1 MSPHPPL
8 RPAGF
13 NDRGRDVIDHRGEVK
28 ENMKSL
34 FTKIMRGFEG
44 YKIGKLFKYLQD
56 PAIIS
61 FAGGLPS
68 SDVFPGD
75 LIRKAVEKSLTQ
87 DSDRV
92 LQYTPIPGEE
102 ELMAAI
108 IDYLN
113 KDNIYIEPRNIMVT
127 TSGQQGIDIVGRLF
141 LEPKDIITTD
151 LPTFGGAL
159 ASFEM
164 EDAEYLAKDIEG
176 DGSDVKGFEA
186 GIEDLIARGK
196 KPKFIYVVP
205 DFQNP
210 SGITTSLEKRL
221 ALLSLSTKYGI
232 PIVEDSPYR
241 ELRYRGEHTPS
252 IYSLDKNQGNVIG
265 IFTFSKILCPGIRV
279 GFNIAPSEVIEKFS
293 FIKGANILCTP
304 KLNQDIC
311 TAFLR
316 EYDLDAHFKRIR
328 DYYSEKLNFF
338 LEAMEENFPVDM
350 GVEWTKP
357 EGGLFLWITVPEYI
371 NTLELFYMAIE
382 GKVAFVPGEACY
394 PKDYLKHNTMRINFS
409 YPTKDEIIEGVRRL
423 STVIRKYQA
432 KKRKKGK
439 GVSPGGFNMPLASL

>member
-1 MSPHPPL
+1 
-8 RPAGF
+8 
-13 NDRGRDVIDHRGEVK
+13 
-28 ENMKSL
+28 MKSL
-34 FTKIMRGFEG
+34 FTKIMEEFEG
-44 YKIGKLFKYLQD
+44 YKIGKLFRYLKD

-68 SDVFPGD
+68 SDVFPVD
-75 LIRKAVEKSLTQ
+75 LIRKAAEKSLKQ

-92 LQYTPIPGEE
+92 LQYTPIPGEG
-102 ELMAAI
+102 ELMEAI
-108 IDYLN
+108 MDYL
-113 KDNIYIEPRNIMVT
+113 KRDNIHIEPEDIMIT
-127 TSGQQGIDIVGRLF
+127 TSGQQGIDMVGRLF
-141 LEPKDIITTD
+141 LEPKDRIITD

-164 EDAEYLAKDIEG
+164 EDTEYLAKDIEE
-176 DGSDVKGFEA
+176 DGSDVKGIEA
-186 GIEDLIARGK
+186 GIEDLMAKRK

-210 SGITTSLEKRL
+210 SGITTSLEKRRT
-221 ALLSLSTKYGI
+221 LLSLSKKYGI

-241 ELRYRGEHTPS
+241 ELRYRGEHIPS
-252 IYSLDKNQGNVIG
+252 IYSLDRNQGNVIG
-265 IFTFSKILCPGIRV
+265 IFTFSKILCPGVRV
-279 GFNIAPSEVIEKFS
+279 GFNIAPPEVIEKFS
-293 FIKGANILCTP
+293 FIKGANTLCTP

-328 DYYSEKLNFF
+328 NYYSEKLHFF

-371 NTLELFYMAIE
+371 NTSELFYMAIE
-382 GKVAFVPGEACY
+382 EKVAFVPGEACY
-394 PKDYLKHNTMRINFS
+394 PKGYLKHNTMRINFS

-423 STVIRKYQA
+423 STVIKKYEA
-432 KKRKKGK
+432 NKRKKGK
-439 GVSPGGFNMPLASL
+439 GVTH